1 MDMGNSKT
9 RNNFDAFRGNIPA
22 KTVEDFSSNVT
33 LINSKLESRLKMSG
47 LSTLKKF
54 ESIEKGNNRLT
65 SEDKV

>member
-9 RNNFDAFRGNIPA
+9 RNRENIPA